1 MHNSCNI
8 TIIYIFLQRNKKNYI
23 FISYIFRFGLPYL
36 KKTLCF
42 CVCSVKLDYL
52 AHCPSLYPRQFLW
65 LRSCCH
71 LLSVLLTL
79 RNGTCPSHRN
89 LSLLQSWHWGGTLV
103 TLDTSFSLSLSLLLS
118 LSLTPLSPP
127 TRHLV
132 PRWSRCRRRK
142 LSLCALPFTEKN
154 AAGQREGEITKKHQW
169 TPSAVICV
177 Q

>member
-8 TIIYIFLQRNKKNYI
+8 TIISIFLQRNKKNYI

-118 LSLTPLSPP
+118 LSLTPSLHP
-127 TRHLV
+127 LV
-132 PRWSRCRRRK
+132 IWCPDGAVAGEGSF
-142 LSLCALPFTEKN
+142 SCAPYLLQKKMLQGKEREKK
-154 AAGQREGEITKKHQW
+154 QKKHQW